1 MCFLF
6 TFVESIPETQH
17 PSFRYV
23 RRNYCHTMT
32 EALASR
38 RQGCAW
44 GVLRNTLT
52 LEEWECLLV
61 GIAEIDDYGGCRLR
75 MPVPATETQL

>member
-1 MCFLF
+1 
-6 TFVESIPETQH
+6 
-17 PSFRYV
+17 
-23 RRNYCHTMT
+23 MT

-52 LEEWECLLV
+52 LEEWDCLLV

-75 MPVPATETQL
+75 MPVPATETQLCVRDADAVPSLLFDEGVHGAEGTA